1 MILQTIIHLLL
12 VSQFIYLLNL
22 IATNLSSMFFIL
34 FALRDMMLSYFTER
48 SNLIQNYLNSQ
59 SHLPISILVPAYNE
73 ETTIAQTLHSLL
85 NIEFNEFEVIVI
97 NDGSTDYTLDRLMD
111 EFHLYPIEMPRRLPI
126 PHKKIYTV
134 YHSHLYHNLVVI
146 DKENG
151 GKSDALNAGINL
163 SSYPLFCTLDA
174 DTILNRDSIL
184 KAVLRFSQDGT
195 TIATGGTIGILNGSA
210 LTPKHTVVRHLPRR
224 LIEQM
229 QIIEYTRGFL
239 AGRTFWAA
247 INGLL
252 IVSGAFGIFRK
263 DIVMAI
269 DGYRHTIGEDLD
281 LLIRMRRYCYQ
292 ENKPHRVSYLPDIMC
307 WTQAPSDYPSLLK
320 QRNRWHRGLI
330 ETLYHNRSMIFN
342 PKYGVVGLVT
352 LPYYLLIEA
361 LNPLVT
367 FVGVISVIALYLFNL
382 INPDTILLFF
392 VLEFVWGIALN
403 ILSFWLEIFLESSFK
418 TTEILRLIMTSM
430 LEPFYYKPLI
440 KMEQLI
446 ATFTFMNTHW
456 GEIRRHQ
463 IHAQKSTFSQKWAA

>member
-1 MILQTIIHLLL
+1 MIIQTIIHLLL
-12 VSQFIYLLNL
+12 VSQFIYLINL
-22 IATNLSSMFFIL
+22 IATNLSSMFFL
-34 FALRDMMLSYFTER
+34 VFALRDMMLGYFTER
-48 SNLIQNYLNSQ
+48 SNLIQSYLNSQ

-73 ETTIAQTLHSLL
+73 ETTITQTLHSLL
-85 NIEFNEFEVIVI
+85 NIEFNEYEVIVI
-97 NDGSTDYTLDRLMD
+97 NDGSTDFTLDKLIKDFR
-111 EFHLYPIEMPRRLPI
+111 LYPIEMPKRLPI
-126 PHKKIYTV
+126 PHRSIYTV

-174 DTILNRDSIL
+174 DTILNRDSII

-195 TIATGGTIGILNGSA
+195 TIATGGTIGILNGST
-210 LTPKHTVVRHLPRR
+210 LTQKHTIVRHLPRR

-330 ETLYHNRSMIFN
+330 ETLYHNRTMLFN
-342 PKYGVVGLVT
+342 PRYGVIGLLT

-367 FVGVISVIALYLFNL
+367 FFGVLSIITLYLLNL

-418 TTEILRLIMTSM
+418 TYEILRLLLAST

-440 KMEQLI
+440 KIEQLI

-463 IHAQKSTFSQKWAA
+463 IRSQTNPFAQRG

>member
-1 MILQTIIHLLL
+1 MIIQTIIHLLL
-12 VSQFIYLLNL
+12 VSQFVYLINL
-22 IATNLSSMFFIL
+22 IATNLSSMFFIV
-34 FALRDMMLSYFTER
+34 FALRDMMLTYFTER
-48 SNLIQNYLNSQ
+48 SNLIHSYLNSQ

-73 ETTIAQTLHSLL
+73 ETTITQTLHSLL
-85 NIEFNEFEVIVI
+85 NIEFNEYEVIVI
-97 NDGSTDYTLDRLMD
+97 NDGSTDFTLDKLID
-111 EFHLYPIEMPRRLPI
+111 DFDLYPIEMPQRLPI
-126 PHKKIYTV
+126 PHNKIYTV
-134 YHSHLYHNLVVI
+134 YHSHIYYNLVVI

-151 GKSDALNAGINL
+151 GKADALNAGINL

-195 TIATGGTIGILNGSA
+195 TIATGGTIGILNGSS
-210 LTPKHTVVRHLPRR
+210 LTRKHTVVRRLPSL

-252 IVSGAFGIFRK
+252 IISGAFGIFRK

-269 DGYRHTIGEDLD
+269 KGYRHTIGEDLD

-330 ETLYHNRSMIFN
+330 ETLYFNRSMIFN
-342 PKYGVVGLVT
+342 PKYGVIGLVT

-367 FVGVISVIALYLFNL
+367 FIGVISIIILYLL
-382 INPDTILLFF
+382 GYINPDTVLLFF
-392 VLEFVWGIALN
+392 FLEFVWGISLN
-403 ILSFWLEIFLESSFK
+403 ILSFWLEIFLENSFR
-418 TTEILRLIMTSM
+418 TVEILRLLFASL
-430 LEPFYYKPLI
+430 LEPFFYKQMI

-463 IHAQKSTFSQKWAA
+463 IGSQKSSFSRRS